1 MADCKSKK
9 RKAILIFLV
18 YMDRNH
24 LVFMQKLILIIMA
37 VFLAACTKTLP
48 AVKVAEESMV
58 QECEYVA
65 TLSETTDSGN
75 FFYNYLSQASQ
86 DKILMRAANLRATHI
101 VWVYDYRM
109 GSAAIAYR
117 CDR

>member
-1 MADCKSKK
+1 MP
-9 RKAILIFLV
+9 
-18 YMDRNH
+18 
-24 LVFMQKLILIIMA
+24 KLIWIISAIFM
-37 VFLAACTKTLP
+37 AACMKTIP

-58 QECEYVA
+58 QDCEYVA
-65 TLSETTDSGN
+65 TLSEIADPGKS
-75 FFYNYLSQASQ
+75 FYNYLSQESQ
-86 DKILMRAANLRATHI
+86 DKILMRAANLRATHV